1 MADKTLI
8 QVRFSKTTPEG
19 LEYHDALYFTQ
30 DEFDKHSPD
39 EIAVL
44 KQDRFDAWVAV
55 IKLPEAAPI
64 EPTKEELREMISKL
78 EAELATVQV
87 KLDSIKG

>member
-1 MADKTLI
+1 MADQTLI

-30 DEFDKHSPD
+30 EEFDKHDPD
-39 EIAVL
+39 EIAVM

-55 IKLPEAAPI
+55 IQAPEAAPV
-64 EPTKEELREMISKL
+64 EPTKEELQELVSKL
-78 EAELATVQV
+78 EAELATAQV
-87 KLDSIKG
+87 KLDAKG